1 MRILLAVIAALLVCP
16 PAFGAVT
23 TLDFE
28 SLADLEV
35 VTNQFQG
42 LIFSNTVGLQSFSAV
57 GGSLNDA
64 DFPPKSGITVV
75 SNGGVNA
82 IGETTI
88 GGSIVIDF
96 TTPVT
101 SVGGFF
107 TYASPLTLTAFNAA
121 HIAVAQVSSAFSEN
135 FVSSGGGAPN
145 ELLQA
150 EFAGGIA
157 ELRIDIASNDATFTL
172 DDLTFAPVVSTAVPE
187 PATLA
192 LISAGVLAL
201 LINRTLYVRARRTIR

>member
-1 MRILLAVIAALLVCP
+1 MKVLLAVIAAMLVCP

-28 SLADLEV
+28 SLTDLEL
-35 VTNQFQG
+35 VTNQFPG
-42 LIFSNTVGLQSFSAV
+42 LIFSNTVALQSFSAV

-64 DFPPKSGITVV
+64 DFPPRSGITVV

-82 IGETTI
+82 IGEPSI
-88 GGSIVIDF
+88 GGAIVIDF
-96 TTPVT
+96 TTPVS

-107 TYASPLTLTAFNAA
+107 TYGGPLTLTAFNTA
-121 HIAVAQVSSAFSEN
+121 HTQVAQVSSAFSEN
-135 FVSSGGGAPN
+135 FVSSGGTPN

-157 ELRIDIASNDATFTL
+157 ELRIDIAPGDATFTL

-187 PATLA
+187 PAALVLIVASVLGLLTNQTLF
-192 LISAGVLAL
+192 
-201 LINRTLYVRARRTIR
+201 VRVRRIIR